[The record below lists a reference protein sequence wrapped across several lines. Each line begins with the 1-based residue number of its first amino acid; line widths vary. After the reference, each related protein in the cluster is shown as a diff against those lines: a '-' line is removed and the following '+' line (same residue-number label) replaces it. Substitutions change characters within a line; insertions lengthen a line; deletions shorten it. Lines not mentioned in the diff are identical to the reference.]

1 MEVRPGYKIFSKLQ
15 HGEGGGQYGRQQ
27 RHRMPAED
35 RRNNNGAAGV
45 AAEERRNELHLASHE
60 QHRLTT
66 ASIIEHGIEAERN
79 KFVYEVS

>member
-1 MEVRPGYKIFSKLQ
+1 
-15 HGEGGGQYGRQQ
+15 
-27 RHRMPAED
+27 MPAED
-35 RRNNNGAAGV
+35 RRNNNGAAGA

>member
-1 MEVRPGYKIFSKLQ
+1 
-15 HGEGGGQYGRQQ
+15 
-27 RHRMPAED
+27 MPAED
-35 RRNNNGAAGV
+35 RRNNGEAGAG

>member
-1 MEVRPGYKIFSKLQ
+1 
-15 HGEGGGQYGRQQ
+15 
-27 RHRMPAED
+27 MPAED
-35 RRNNNGAAGV
+35 LRNNNGAAGA

-79 KFVYEVS
+79 KFVYEVSWRRLRELEHHSCNLTSASTIR

>member
-1 MEVRPGYKIFSKLQ
+1 
-15 HGEGGGQYGRQQ
+15 
-27 RHRMPAED
+27 MPAED

-79 KFVYEVS
+79 KFVYEVSWRRLREFKHHSRNLSSIR

>member
-1 MEVRPGYKIFSKLQ
+1 
-15 HGEGGGQYGRQQ
+15 
-27 RHRMPAED
+27 MPAED
-35 RRNNNGAAGV
+35 RRNE

-66 ASIIEHGIEAERN
+66 ASIIENGIKTERN

>member
-1 MEVRPGYKIFSKLQ
+1 MS
-15 HGEGGGQYGRQQ
+15 
-27 RHRMPAED
+27 AED
-35 RRNNNGAAGV
+35 RRNDGAE

-79 KFVYEVS
+79 KFVYEVSWRLRESKHHST